1 MMRFAVAL
9 TAAAVES
16 WDAVFRVAVKGGE
29 ETFTVR
35 VNPEWAPIGA
45 ARFEEMVDKKVLEG
59 ARFFRVVPNFM
70 VQFGIPGDP
79 KEASYWSSKTIKDDP
94 KSPDPDVSNTPGM
107 VTFATAGPNTRTTQI
122 FINYGNN
129 KFLDGQGFTPFA
141 QVADDGMRVVKR
153 IEDKYREKPN
163 QGLIQSQGNAYLDA
177 NFPDLS
183 YVISVTKSK
192 SSSELPD
199 EPVSTKQTSMLGTL
213 QAEST
218 GGLIKIALFASGVLT
233 LLLVRMARKNF
244 MSARDVTE

>member
-1 MMRFAVAL
+1 M
-9 TAAAVES
+9 
-16 WDAVFRVAVKGGE
+16 FRVAVKGGE

-45 ARFEEMVDKKVLEG
+45 SRFEEMVDKKVLEG

-94 KSPDPDVSNTPGM
+94 KSTDPDVSNTAGM

-141 QVADDGMRVVKR
+141 QVVDDGMRVVKR